1 MQTHRHAA
9 APTIEPPVEPSV
21 TPAADRCR
29 RLRIVARIEAPHLW
43 DSTTARLLDCA
54 RRRWQGRADI
64 ADHPALRRWSQ
75 IQDSQ
80 QRPEQPCLRTLF
92 AAFASGSLVGGD
104 PCADL
109 AAAIMLLSSCPAEA
123 VRQADPLNGQLTVRF
138 SVYAY
143 REDDLPLAEDLI
155 TTTVR
160 ACGTLLARR
169 CTTMRAPARSSA
181 VLVDHPTPE
190 LLILGGLGSTAAR

>member
-1 MQTHRHAA
+1 MQTHRQAA
-9 APTIEPPVEPSV
+9 TPLIEPPVI
-21 TPAADRCR
+21 AADECR

-43 DSTTARLLDCA
+43 DSTAARLLDCA
-54 RRRWQGRADI
+54 RRRWQGRPDI

-109 AAAIMLLSSCPAEA
+109 AAAVMLLASCPAEA
-123 VRQADPLNGQLTVRF
+123 VQQADPLNNQYTVRF

-155 TTTVR
+155 TTTIH

-169 CTTMRAPARSSA
+169 CTIMHPPARSTA
-181 VLVDHPTPE
+181 PLVDHPTPDV
-190 LLILGGLGSTAAR
+190 LVLGNLGSTAAR

>member
-1 MQTHRHAA
+1 MQTHRQAA
-9 APTIEPPVEPSV
+9 APLIEPPV
-21 TPAADRCR
+21 TTAADECR
-29 RLRIVARIEAPHLW
+29 LLRIVARIEAPHVW
-43 DSTTARLLDCA
+43 DSTSARLLDCA
-54 RRRWQGRADI
+54 RRRWQGRPDI

-123 VRQADPLNGQLTVRF
+123 VQQADPRNEQHTVRF

-143 REDDLPLAEDLI
+143 RDDDLPLAEDLI
-155 TTTVR
+155 TTTVH
-160 ACGTLLARR
+160 ACGTVLARR
-169 CTTMRAPARSSA
+169 CTIMRPPVRSTAP
-181 VLVDHPTPE
+181 LVDHPTPD
-190 LLILGGLGSTAAR
+190 LRVLGRLGSTAAR

>member
-1 MQTHRHAA
+1 MQTHRQAT
-9 APTIEPPVEPSV
+9 PPLIEPPVA
-21 TPAADRCR
+21 TAADECNL
-29 RLRIVARIEAPHLW
+29 LRIVARIEAPHVW
-43 DSTTARLLDCA
+43 DSTAARLLDCA
-54 RRRWQGRADI
+54 RRRWQGRPDI

-104 PCADL
+104 ACADL
-109 AAAIMLLSSCPAEA
+109 AAAIMLLASCPAEA
-123 VRQADPLNGQLTVRF
+123 VRQPDPHNDQHTVRF

-155 TTTVR
+155 LTTVH
-160 ACGTLLARR
+160 ACGTVLARR
-169 CTTMRAPARSSA
+169 CTIMRPAARTAAP
-181 VLVDHPTPE
+181 LVDHPTPD
-190 LLILGGLGSTAAR
+190 LFVLGSTAAR

>member
-1 MQTHRHAA
+1 MQTHRQAA
-9 APTIEPPVEPSV
+9 KPLIEPP
-21 TPAADRCR
+21 TAADGECR

-43 DSTTARLLDCA
+43 DATAARLLDCA
-54 RRRWQGRADI
+54 RRRWEGRPDM

-80 QRPEQPCLRTLF
+80 LRPEQPCLRTLF
-92 AAFASGSLVGGD
+92 AALASGSLVGGD

-109 AAAIMLLSSCPAEA
+109 VAAIMLLSSCPTEA
-123 VRQADPLNGQLTVRF
+123 VQQADPLNDQHTVRF

-155 TTTVR
+155 TTAVH
-160 ACGTLLARR
+160 ACGTVLARR
-169 CTTMRAPARSSA
+169 CTVIAPAVRSTP
-181 VLVDHPTPE
+181 LVDHPVPD
-190 LLILGGLGSTAAR
+190 LLVLGSTAAR

>member
-1 MQTHRHAA
+1 MQTHRQPAK
-9 APTIEPPVEPSV
+9 PLIDPPPLG
-21 TPAADRCR
+21 AADECR
-29 RLRIVARIEAPHLW
+29 RLRIVARIEAPDLW
-43 DSTTARLLDCA
+43 DATAARLLDCA
-54 RRRWQGRADI
+54 RRRWQGRSDI

-80 QRPEQPCLRTLF
+80 QRPQQPCLRTLF
-92 AAFASGSLVGGD
+92 AAFSSGSLVCGD

-123 VRQADPLNGQLTVRF
+123 VRQADPRNDQLTVRF

-155 TTTVR
+155 TTAVR

-169 CTTMRAPARSSA
+169 STIMHPPARTTA
-181 VLVDHPTPE
+181 PLVEHPTPA
-190 LLILGGLGSTAAR
+190 LLVLGSTAAR

>member
-1 MQTHRHAA
+1 MQTHRQ
-9 APTIEPPVEPSV
+9 APAPLIEPPVA
-21 TPAADRCR
+21 TAADECR
-29 RLRIVARIEAPHLW
+29 LLRIVARIEAPHVW
-43 DSTTARLLDCA
+43 DSTAARLLDCA
-54 RRRWQGRADI
+54 RRRWQGRPDI

-123 VRQADPLNGQLTVRF
+123 VQQADPNSDRRTVRF

-155 TTTVR
+155 TTTVQ
-160 ACGTLLARR
+160 ACGTVLARR
-169 CTTMRAPARSSA
+169 CTIMRPPARSTA
-181 VLVDHPTPE
+181 PLVDHPTPD
-190 LLILGGLGSTAAR
+190 LLVLGSLGSTAAR

>member
-1 MQTHRHAA
+1 MQTHRQAT
-9 APTIEPPVEPSV
+9 APLIEPPVA
-21 TPAADRCR
+21 TAADECR
-29 RLRIVARIEAPHLW
+29 LLRIVARIEAPHVW
-43 DSTTARLLDCA
+43 DSTSARLLDCA

-92 AAFASGSLVGGD
+92 AAFAAGSLVGGD

-123 VRQADPLNGQLTVRF
+123 VQQADPNSECRTVRF

-155 TTTVR
+155 TTTVH
-160 ACGTLLARR
+160 ACGTVLARR
-169 CTTMRAPARSSA
+169 CTIMRPPARSTAPSPSVDYPA
-181 VLVDHPTPE
+181 PNLLVL
-190 LLILGGLGSTAAR
+190 GSLGSTAAR